1 MRRDLSPSQTTCRKL
16 CFQNQLESKQQ
27 RENEEEVGM
36 AMKVEEAA
44 DNWQI
49 VGVAPV

>member
-27 RENEEEVGM
+27 REKGVGM
-36 AMKVEEAA
+36 EVEEAA

-49 VGVAPV
+49 VGVASV